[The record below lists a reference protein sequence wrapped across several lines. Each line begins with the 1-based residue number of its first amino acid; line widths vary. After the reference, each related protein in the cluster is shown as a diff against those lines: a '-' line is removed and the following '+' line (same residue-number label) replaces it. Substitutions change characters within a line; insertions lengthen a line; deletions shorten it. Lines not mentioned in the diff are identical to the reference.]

1 MRAEQLPLF
10 PSEGEGEEYILP
22 PLRTRALTPES
33 SMASAIGGF
42 HEYMVRQGF
51 TQNTIKAFLGDLR
64 LLSRYTGLSNPVQ
77 EIGTQTLRGFLTYL
91 RYHRGV
97 PCTPKSYARR
107 ITTLK
112 VFFKWL
118 AQEGVIPSDPA
129 AALIHEP
136 ASSPLPQVLYDA
148 QVEKLLEVTKGRMES
163 DKADTRPHLLVTL
176 LLHTGLKKEECMNI
190 KLSHIDTSDP
200 PASILYVRYDDP
212 RKRRKERKLRLP
224 PDFAETLSLYLEE
237 YAPKES
243 LFECT
248 ARNLEYIL
256 ADVAEEAEI
265 KEGLSFER
273 LRMTSAV
280 RDYQAGMASD
290 RLREKLGLSKVT
302 WREKEKQIKTLAGP
316 AL

>member
-10 PSEGEGEEYILP
+10 PTEGEGKEYVFT
-22 PLRTRALTPES
+22 PLKTRTLTPGS
-33 SMASAIGGF
+33 SLAFTIGGF
-42 HEYMVRQGF
+42 HDHMVHQGF

-64 LLSRYTGLSNPVQ
+64 LLSRYIGLTKPVQ
-77 EIGTQTLRGFLTYL
+77 EIGTQSLRDFLTYL

-107 ITTLK
+107 VTTLK
-112 VFFKWL
+112 LFFKWL
-118 AQEGVIPSDPA
+118 AEEGAIPSDPA

-148 QVEKLLEVTKGRMES
+148 QVERLLEVTKGHMEG
-163 DKADTRPHLLVTL
+163 DKADARPHLLVTL
-176 LLHTGLKKEECMNI
+176 LLYTGLKKEECMNI

-200 PASILYVRYDDP
+200 IAHILYVRYNDP
-212 RKRRKERKLRLP
+212 RKRQKERKLRLP
-224 PDFAETLSLYLEE
+224 PDFAETLPLYLEE
-237 YAPKES
+237 YAPKDH

-248 ARNLEYIL
+248 ARNLEYVL
-256 ADVAEEAEI
+256 ADVAKEAEI
-265 KEGLSFER
+265 EEGLSFER

-280 RDYQAGMASD
+280 RDYRAGMPSE

-302 WREKEKQIKTLAGP
+302 WQEKEKQIKILAGP